1 MNRLLVPKLAVLLLL
16 VVLVGRLYTLQLVD
30 SEASRLRYSTGS
42 VTTRYLPVRPLRG
55 EIYASDGKT
64 LLAESVPIYTVSIRP
79 ADVKQAIKEA
89 KDRSQQV
96 HDELYMRLDHIL
108 GITGTLTI
116 SPAVALEQNASLA
129 SDISQGL
136 GAAAVA
142 TAKRQSAPRALQL
155 TVPPA
160 QSAAALTLTEQYTPV
175 VQLAPTTPVEPA
187 TKPVTR
193 TLVISPATSLDTDH
207 ALRDEVQRLLG
218 SAAVA
223 TDTQAREQ
231 TWVSIDVPPD
241 RSMAALKISTV
252 YSNVLKLNSSIAQKV
267 EQSNVPGYQTVSI
280 KEDIPHTTALLLS
293 ENAASLPGVVVE
305 RDYRRRYPLSSS
317 VESFS
322 HLLGYTGRISECQLA
337 SRNPARSWSAGL
349 LDSIGHAVQCGVLQ
363 KEVDPAYYG
372 RYGMAR
378 YLNDDRLGKDGIE
391 ASYEDVLR
399 GQLGIE
405 SIIVDSLGNPVSAP
419 QTLQPAQDGHNLEL
433 TIDVPFQQQVEQV
446 LRNWIAEGERR
457 RQAQTGAFAYKRD
470 YAPITSGAAVVT
482 EVKTGRILAM
492 VSWPSYDNN
501 IWVDPARRD
510 ELAAFYPPE
519 SEPEKRKE
527 MERLAPLTNR
537 SIAGQYPP
545 GSTLKQF
552 DASVALQDGEITP
565 DTTVRDPSRLVLED
579 QYASGVRYVYPNS
592 TTRDNGFISV
602 SEALMRSSNVFF
614 MSVMGGNKDHVVNIP
629 PQEQNLDGLGISK
642 FSEGLGWFGF
652 GKLTGIKM
660 AGEEKG
666 RVPTPAWKQ
675 EALRSAWTTGDTYNM
690 AIGQG
695 NMLVT
700 PLQLVMGGAAIAN
713 NGTLFQPHIVKAI
726 TDQQGKVVQEVQPQ
740 VSARLPVDPNYLAV
754 VREGMRRSVTEGV
767 NIAARD
773 DCSGL
778 QIAGKTGTAEFGP
791 VINIPDGRGGTR
803 QTRQSHSWFVGF
815 APYNDPQI
823 EVVALVE
830 GTGDLGDG
838 SATIAV
844 PAVTQMM
851 QAYFNV
857 TPPNPLPR
865 TCQQNLPPLPARQP
879 VPGTTT
885 APAATEAPTAIA
897 PAATLPTS
905 KPAP

>member
-142 TAKRQSAPRALQL
+142 TAKRQSAPRALQF

-815 APYNDPQI
+815 APYDDPQI

>member
-142 TAKRQSAPRALQL
+142 TAKRQSAPRALQF